1 MAETKHTNQPSQGK
15 SDLWTERNIPSLEV
29 PLRDIVA
36 LGEAVLAMS
45 EKTMSDVV
53 SNESRSRIGLMI
65 SDRAQQC
72 LSIIYPEG

>member
-1 MAETKHTNQPSQGK
+1 
-15 SDLWTERNIPSLEV
+15 V

-45 EKTMSDVV
+45 EKSMSDIV
-53 SNESRSRIGLMI
+53 SDESRSRIGLMI
-65 SDRAQQC
+65 SDRAQRC